1 MQYRRYGD
9 KIAARL
15 DRGEEI
21 ICSLE
26 RLCADEKIGFAW
38 VCAIGAVGSFT
49 VGVFSPKKKTYS
61 SNSFSG
67 DYEIVSLGGNIT
79 RKDGG
84 PYIHLHASLASADG
98 SVAGGHL
105 NRAVVSA
112 TCEMVLDVAC
122 GEVGRRFSDE
132 VGLNLFDF

>member
-9 KIAARL
+9 KIAVRL

-49 VGVFSPKKKTYS
+49 VGVFSPEKKTYS

-67 DYEIVSLGGNIT
+67 DYEIVSLGGNVT

-84 PYIHLHASLASADG
+84 PYIHLHASFFINPQHFSPIFL
-98 SVAGGHL
+98 HEKKP
-105 NRAVVSA
+105 NIQ
-112 TCEMVLDVAC
+112 TCLYK
-122 GEVGRRFSDE
+122 
-132 VGLNLFDF
+132 NPTINIK